1 MLLPDGRRLENTGPP
16 ASAVA
21 TRSGVRRR
29 REPGRPESYTI
40 GGVNVERLPIAPGF
54 PAPPSRGR
62 TGLVLTGGGARSAYQ
77 VGVMRAVADLLPRD
91 APTPFHVITGTS
103 AGAIVA
109 ANIATYAAHYRTGAV
124 ALERVWR
131 NFHVDQVFRTDTPSM
146 LRAGVRWMAAL
157 LSVGRLASPP
167 DSMFDNTPLRQ
178 LLERRIDF
186 GRMRAALATGHLEAL
201 VISAAGYSSA
211 QSFAFYESRVRP
223 AGDAPSW
230 PRGVAA
236 ELELDHLMASSAVPF
251 LFPPVRMHGEYFG
264 DGAMRQVTPLS
275 PAIRL
280 GADRLFVV
288 GVRDNR
294 KQAPLT
300 ARAASTPSFGQLFG
314 FMLDTLFMDSLHAG
328 VAQLERLNRLLA
340 QSVVPNPEGLR
351 HIDSLV
357 IVPGADLGAIA
368 ARHARQMPR
377 TVRALLRVM
386 GAANS
391 DGSQLLSYLLFESG
405 YTRELIKL
413 GYADTMARRE
423 ELSAFLEPGVRQG
436 AGAAVSAR

>member
-1 MLLPDGRRLENTGPP
+1 
-16 ASAVA
+16 
-21 TRSGVRRR
+21 
-29 REPGRPESYTI
+29 
-40 GGVNVERLPIAPGF
+40 
-54 PAPPSRGR
+54 
-62 TGLVLTGGGARSAYQ
+62 VLTGGGARSAYQ

-91 APTPFHVITGTS
+91 APTPFQVITGTS

-109 ANIATYAAHYRTGAV
+109 ANLAAYSAHFRTGAV

-131 NFHVDQVFRTDTPSM
+131 NFHVEQVFRTDASSM
-146 LRAGVRWMAAL
+146 LHAGVRWMVAL
-157 LSVGRLASPP
+157 LTAGRLASPP
-167 DSMFDNTPLRQ
+167 DSLFDNAPLRQ

-186 GRMRAALATGHLEAL
+186 SRVREALAAGHLESLA
-201 VISAAGYSSA
+201 ISAAGYSSA
-211 QSFAFYESRVRP
+211 RSFAFYESRVHP
-223 AGDAPSW
+223 VNDAPPW
-230 PRGVAA
+230 PRGVSA
-236 ELELDHLMASSAVPF
+236 ELGIDYLMASSAVPF

-264 DGAMRQVTPLS
+264 DGAMRQVAPLS

-288 GVRDNR
+288 GVRHDLP
-294 KQAPLT
+294 QAAPDVH
-300 ARAASTPSFGQLFG
+300 AAPTPSFGQLFG

-328 VAQLERLNRLLA
+328 VAQLDRLNRLVA
-340 QSVVPNPEGLR
+340 QSLVPNPEGLR

-357 IVPGADLGAIA
+357 LMPSADLGAIA

-405 YTRELIKL
+405 YTRELIRL

-423 ELSAFLEPGVRQG
+423 EVSTFLEPGVGKG
-436 AGAAVSAR
+436 AGGVASAR

>member
-1 MLLPDGRRLENTGPP
+1 MRSTVRAPGVFHHGR
-16 ASAVA
+16 
-21 TRSGVRRR
+21 
-29 REPGRPESYTI
+29 
-40 GGVNVERLPIAPGF
+40 VNVDALSVASDL
-54 PAPPSRGR
+54 PAPPCRGR

-109 ANIATYAAHYRTGAV
+109 ANVAVYAAHFRTGAV
-124 ALERVWR
+124 TLERVWR
-131 NFHVDQVFRTDTPSM
+131 NFHVDQVFRTDASSM

-157 LSVGRLASPP
+157 LSAGRLASPP
-167 DSMFDNTPLRQ
+167 GSLFDNAPLRQ

-186 GRMRAALATGHLEAL
+186 SRLREALAAGHLEAL

-211 QSFAFYESRVRP
+211 QSLAFYECRVPP
-223 AGDAPSW
+223 ATGVPPW
-230 PRGVAA
+230 QRGVAA
-236 ELELDHLMASSAVPF
+236 ELGHDHLMASSAVPF

-264 DGAMRQVTPLS
+264 DGAMRQVAPLS

-280 GADRLFVV
+280 GADRLFMV

-294 KQAPLT
+294 RQTPLT
-300 ARAASTPSFGQLFG
+300 ADSTPTPSFGALFA

-328 VAQLERLNRLLA
+328 VAQLERLNRLVA

-351 HIDSLV
+351 HIDSLA

-386 GAANS
+386 GARND
-391 DGSQLLSYLLFESG
+391 DGSELLSYLLFESG
-405 YTRELIKL
+405 YTRELIAL
-413 GYADTMARRE
+413 GHADTMARRDE
-423 ELSAFLEPGVRQG
+423 VTAFLAPGVRAG
-436 AGAAVSAR
+436 AGGVVSARSLTALRMQKT

>member
-1 MLLPDGRRLENTGPP
+1 
-16 ASAVA
+16 
-21 TRSGVRRR
+21 
-29 REPGRPESYTI
+29 
-40 GGVNVERLPIAPGF
+40 
-54 PAPPSRGR
+54 
-62 TGLVLTGGGARSAYQ
+62 VLTGGGARSAYQ
-77 VGVMRAVADLLPRD
+77 VGVMRAVADLLARD
-91 APTPFHVITGTS
+91 APTPFQVITGTS

-109 ANIATYAAHYRTGAV
+109 ANLAAYAAHFRTGAV

-131 NFHVDQVFRTDTPSM
+131 NFHVEQVFRTDASSM
-146 LRAGVRWMAAL
+146 LHAGVRWMVAL
-157 LSVGRLASPP
+157 LTAGRLASPP
-167 DSMFDNTPLRQ
+167 DSLFDNAPLRQ

-186 GRMRAALATGHLEAL
+186 SRVREALAAGHLESLA
-201 VISAAGYSSA
+201 ISAAGYSSA
-211 QSFAFYESRVRP
+211 RSFAFYESRVHP
-223 AGDAPSW
+223 VNDAPPW
-230 PRGVAA
+230 PRGVSA
-236 ELELDHLMASSAVPF
+236 ELGIDYLMASSAVPF

-264 DGAMRQVTPLS
+264 DGAMRQVAPLS

-288 GVRDNR
+288 GVRHDLP
-294 KQAPLT
+294 QAAPDVH
-300 ARAASTPSFGQLFG
+300 AAPTPSFGQLFG

-328 VAQLERLNRLLA
+328 VAQLDRLNRLVA
-340 QSVVPNPEGLR
+340 QSLVPNPEGLR

-357 IVPGADLGAIA
+357 LMPSADLGAIA

-405 YTRELIKL
+405 YTRELIRL

-423 ELSAFLEPGVRQG
+423 EVSTFLEPGVGKG
-436 AGAAVSAR
+436 AGGVVSAR

>member
-1 MLLPDGRRLENTGPP
+1 MTVEALPT
-16 ASAVA
+16 AS
-21 TRSGVRRR
+21 
-29 REPGRPESYTI
+29 E
-40 GGVNVERLPIAPGF
+40 F

-77 VGVMRAVADLLPRD
+77 VGVIRAVADLLLRD

-109 ANIATYAAHYRTGAV
+109 ANVAAYAAHFRAGAV
-124 ALERVWR
+124 VLERVWR
-131 NFHVDQVFRTDTPSM
+131 NFHVDQVFRADASSM

-157 LSVGRLASPP
+157 LSFGRLASPP
-167 DSMFDNTPLRQ
+167 VSLLDNTPLRQ

-186 GRMRAALATGHLEAL
+186 GRMREALATGHLEAL
-201 VISAAGYSSA
+201 AISAAGYSSA
-211 QSFAFYESRVRP
+211 RSLAFYQSRVYP
-223 AGDAPSW
+223 AADAPPW

-236 ELELDHLMASSAVPF
+236 ELGVDHLMASSAMPF

-264 DGAMRQVTPLS
+264 DGAIRQVAPLS

-288 GVRDNR
+288 GVRDKR
-294 KQAPLT
+294 PQALLN
-300 ARAASTPSFGQLFG
+300 ADAAPAPSFGRLFG

-328 VAQLERLNRLLA
+328 VAQLERLNRLVA
-340 QSVVPNPEGLR
+340 QSYVPNSEGLR

-357 IVPGADLGAIA
+357 LLPGADLSAIA

-377 TVRALLRVM
+377 TMRAMLRIM
-386 GAANS
+386 GAAND
-391 DGSQLLSYLLFESG
+391 DGSELLSYLLFESA
-405 YTRELIKL
+405 YTRELISL

-423 ELSAFLEPGVRQG
+423 EVAAFLEPAAQTG
-436 AGAAVSAR
+436 AGTAASVPSRYRT